1 MMKEA
6 FYFYRGIHR
15 QYWWFHVLFSVVL
28 LLTSVFWFV
37 LPFYIVNYGDYEP
50 TLLLKL
56 GCIVFLC
63 IFPSVFVTLHCWLIS
78 FIAAKKWREHKDEES
93 FVLTFVS
100 FQSMAFFIV
109 LVFTAAIYVLFLFID
124 VIRGI
129 FA

>member
-6 FYFYRGIHR
+6 FHFYRSIHR
-15 QYWWFHVLFSVVL
+15 QYWWLHVLFSVVL

-56 GCIVFLC
+56 VCIAFLC

-78 FIAAKKWREHKDEES
+78 FIAAKKWREYKDGES
-93 FVLTFVS
+93 FVLS
-100 FQSMAFFIV
+100 LIRFQAMAFFVV
-109 LVFTAAIYVLFLFID
+109 LVSTAVIYVLFLLID
-124 VIRGI
+124 VIRHI
-129 FA
+129 VA